1 MRKLPIILVLL
12 VALAFVAL
20 SAIFIV
26 DERQKA
32 MVLQFGQVRQ
42 VQEEPG
48 LGFKIPF
55 IQNVVFYDSRI
66 QGIETVALE
75 VTPLDDRRL
84 IVDAFARWRISDVEQ
99 FRRAVGVGGMLA
111 AEQRLNRILTANVRE
126 ALGAVR
132 SEAVLSADRVGLMN
146 RIRDAAIVEAR
157 ALGIEIIDVRLKR
170 ADLPEQNLAATFQR
184 MQAEREREAA
194 DERAR
199 GNEAAQRVRAQADRT
214 AIEIVSEADRDANII
229 RGEAD
234 AERNRVLAESFGQDE
249 EFFAFIRS
257 LQAYEASL
265 RADNTTLMV
274 EPTSEFFNYLR
285 SPVSVAERTAP
296 VPAPEEGEGPPA
308 QTTRAAI
315 PAATPGA
322 LPAAL
327 PDVPRVVE

>member
-1 MRKLPIILVLL
+1 MRYPFLAVL
-12 VALAFVAL
+12 VAVLGFLAINT
-20 SAIFIV
+20 IFIV

-32 MVLQFGQVRQ
+32 MVLQFGQVRA
-42 VQEEPG
+42 VKEEPG
-48 LGFKIPF
+48 LAFKIPF

-66 QGIETVALE
+66 QGLDTRPLE

-99 FRRAVGVGGMLA
+99 FRRAVGVGGMQA
-111 AEQRLNRILTANVRE
+111 AEQRLEAILTANVRE

-157 ALGIEIIDVRLKR
+157 ALGVEVIDVRLKR

-199 GNEAAQRVRAQADRT
+199 GQEAAQRVRAQADRT
-214 AIEIVSEADRDANII
+214 AIEITSEAERDANIV

-234 AERNRVLAESFGQDE
+234 AERNGILAAAYSADE

-257 LQAYEASL
+257 MGAYASAL
-265 RADNTTLMV
+265 RGENTTMV
-274 EPTSEFFNYLR
+274 IEPDSDFFNYLR
-285 SPVSVAERTAP
+285 SPEAGSVGRRPEAAAP
-296 VPAPEEGEGPPA
+296 QAGGN
-308 QTTRAAI
+308 
-315 PAATPGA
+315 
-322 LPAAL
+322 
-327 PDVPRVVE
+327 

>member
-1 MRKLPIILVLL
+1 MRKLPIFLALL
-12 VALAFVAL
+12 VALGFVAL
-20 SAIFIV
+20 SAIFVV

-32 MVLQFGQVRQ
+32 MVLQFGQVRA
-42 VQEEPG
+42 VKEEPG

-111 AEQRLNRILTANVRE
+111 AEQRLQSILTANVRE

-146 RIRDAAIVEAR
+146 RIRDAAIIEAR
-157 ALGIEIIDVRLKR
+157 ALGVEVIDVRLKR

-199 GNEAAQRVRAQADRT
+199 GQEAAQRVRAQADRT
-214 AIEIVSEADRDANII
+214 AVEITSEAERDAQVI

-234 AERNRVLAESFGQDE
+234 AERNSILSEAYGRDE
-249 EFFAFIRS
+249 EFFAFSRS
-257 LQAYEASL
+257 LEAYVTSL
-265 RADNTTLMV
+265 RGDNTTLMV
-274 EPTSEFFNYLR
+274 EPSSEFFNYLR
-285 SPVSVAERTAP
+285 SPTSSGAPAAAPAAPPDGPER
-296 VPAPEEGEGPPA
+296 PA
-308 QTTRAAI
+308 QTTRAEA
-315 PAATPGA
+315 
-322 LPAAL
+322 
-327 PDVPRVVE
+327 E

>member
-1 MRKLPIILVLL
+1 MKRLPILLAVL
-12 VALAFVAL
+12 AGIGFLAM

-32 MVLQFGQVRQ
+32 MVLQFGQVK
-42 VQEEPG
+42 VVKEDPG

-99 FRRAVGVGGMLA
+99 FRRAVGAGGMQA
-111 AEQRLNRILTANVRE
+111 ADDRLRRILTANVRE

-132 SEAVLSADRVGLMN
+132 SESVLSADRVGLMN

-157 ALGIEIIDVRLKR
+157 ALGVEVIDVRLKR
-170 ADLPEQNLAATFQR
+170 ADLPEQNLAATFDR
-184 MQAEREREAA
+184 MQAERQREAA

-214 AIEIVSEADRDANII
+214 AIEIVSEAERDANII

-234 AERNRVLAESFGQDE
+234 AERNAILANAFGANE

-257 LQAYEASL
+257 MEAYRTSMHGQ
-265 RADNTTLMV
+265 NTTLMV
-274 EPTSEFFNYLR
+274 EPDSDFFNYLR
-285 SPVSVAERTAP
+285 SPNLQVR
-296 VPAPEEGEGPPA
+296 PAPPAPGDGELPA
-308 QTTRAAI
+308 QTTRALLD
-315 PAATPGA
+315 GQ
-322 LPAAL
+322 
-327 PDVPRVVE
+327 

>member
-1 MRKLPIILVLL
+1 MRRLPILLVLL
-12 VALAFVAL
+12 VAIGFVAL
-20 SAIFIV
+20 SSIFIV

-42 VQEEPG
+42 VKEEPG

-55 IQNVVFYDSRI
+55 IQNVVYYDARI

-99 FRRAVGVGGMLA
+99 FRRAVGVGGMMA

-157 ALGIEIIDVRLKR
+157 ALGVEVIDVRLKR

-214 AIEIVSEADRDANII
+214 AIEIVSEAERDANII

-234 AERNRVLAESFGQDE
+234 AERNRILAESFGQDE
-249 EFFAFIRS
+249 EFFAFSRS
-257 LQAYEASL
+257 LQAYAASL
-265 RADNTTLMV
+265 RGDNTTMMV
-274 EPTSEFFNYLR
+274 EPSSDFFNYLR
-285 SPVSVAERTAP
+285 SPISQAVQL
-296 VPAPEEGEGPPA
+296 VPPPGETDEEGPPA
-308 QTTRAAI
+308 QTTRAEI
-315 PAATPGA
+315 PAP
-322 LPAAL
+322 
-327 PDVPRVVE
+327 PRVVE